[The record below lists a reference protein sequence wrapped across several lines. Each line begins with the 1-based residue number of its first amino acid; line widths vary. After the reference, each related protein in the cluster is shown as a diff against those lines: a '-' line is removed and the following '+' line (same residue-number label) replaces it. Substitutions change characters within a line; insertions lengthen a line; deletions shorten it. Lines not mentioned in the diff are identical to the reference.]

1 MNLTRVNE
9 WLHED
14 IDQYT
19 AAGVGLVVFGA
30 LFADFAFLILLNVPL
45 TALGISCVVL
55 GVTTVLIPEKP
66 ILSSNIRSMIKGSC
80 LNIEALLEEFDAEER
95 CVYLPPRD
103 GRVFAYVPLH
113 TSHDL
118 SNAWQAMEA
127 PIRVVTEVGGEPG
140 LMIFLPV
147 SDDMLSSIGEDSK
160 AEEALSNILV
170 EQLGF
175 LESVKEAE
183 SGDKVV
189 VRMSGSRMETDLPR
203 FKKVLGSLPTSI
215 AGCVL
220 AFVFDKPLALIEEEV
235 SGRVITATFE
245 IPTKNG

>member
-1 MNLTRVNE
+1 
-9 WLHED
+9 
-14 IDQYT
+14 
-19 AAGVGLVVFGA
+19 
-30 LFADFAFLILLNVPL
+30 
-45 TALGISCVVL
+45 
-55 GVTTVLIPEKP
+55 
-66 ILSSNIRSMIKGSC
+66 
-80 LNIEALLEEFDAEER
+80 
-95 CVYLPPRD
+95 
-103 GRVFAYVPLH
+103 
-113 TSHDL
+113 
-118 SNAWQAMEA
+118 MEA

-140 LMIFLPV
+140 LMVFLPV

-245 IPTKNG
+245 VPTKNG

>member
-9 WLHED
+9 YLHED

-19 AAGVGLVVFGA
+19 AVGFGFVVFGA
-30 LFADFAFLILLNVPL
+30 LFAEYAFLMLLSVPL

-55 GVTTVLIPEKP
+55 GITTALIPESP
-66 ILSSNIRSMIKGSC
+66 IPASNIRSMIKGSC

-103 GRVFAYVPLH
+103 GRVFAYVPLNTGH
-113 TSHDL
+113 GL
-118 SNAWQAMEA
+118 SNVWQAMEA
-127 PIRVVTEVGGEPG
+127 PIRVVTEVGGEQG

-147 SDDMLSSIGEDSK
+147 SNDMLSSIGEDSK

-170 EQLGF
+170 EKLEF

-245 IPTKNG
+245 VPTKNG

>member
-1 MNLTRVNE
+1 MNLTRVRE
-9 WLHED
+9 YLHED
-14 IDQYT
+14 VDQYT
-19 AAGVGLVVFGA
+19 AAGIGLVVFGA

-55 GVTTVLIPEKP
+55 GITTVLIPENP
-66 ILSSNIRSMIKGSC
+66 ILASNIRSMIKGSC
-80 LNIEALLEEFDAEER
+80 LNIEALLEEFDVEER

-103 GRVFAYVPLH
+103 GRVFAYVPLTAGH
-113 TSHDL
+113 GL
-118 SNAWQAMEA
+118 SNLWQAMEA

-140 LMIFLPV
+140 LMVFLPV
-147 SDDMLSSIGEDSK
+147 LDDMLSSIGEGSK

-170 EQLGF
+170 EKLEF

-189 VRMSGSRMETDLPR
+189 VRMSGSRVETDLPR

-220 AFVFDKPLALIEEEV
+220 AFILDKPLALIEEEV

-245 IPTKNG
+245 VPTKNG

>member
-1 MNLTRVNE
+1 MNLTRVRE
-9 WLHED
+9 YLHED
-14 IDQYT
+14 VDQYT
-19 AAGVGLVVFGA
+19 AAGIGLVVFGA

-55 GVTTVLIPEKP
+55 GATTVLIPENP
-66 ILSSNIRSMIKGSC
+66 ILASNIRSMIKGSC

-103 GRVFAYVPLH
+103 GRVFAYVPLNTGH
-113 TSHDL
+113 GL
-118 SNAWQAMEA
+118 SNVWQAMEA
-127 PIRVVTEVGGEPG
+127 PIRVVTEVGGEQG

-147 SDDMLSSIGEDSK
+147 SNDMLSSIGEDSK

-170 EQLGF
+170 EKLEF

-220 AFVFDKPLALIEEEV
+220 AFVFDKPLVLIEEEV

-245 IPTKNG
+245 VQTKNG

>member
-9 WLHED
+9 YHHED
-14 IDQYT
+14 VDQYR
-19 AAGVGLVVFGA
+19 AVGFGLVVFGA
-30 LFADFAFLILLNVPL
+30 LFAGYAFLMLLSVPL

-55 GVTTVLIPEKP
+55 GVITVLIPESP
-66 ILSSNIRSMIKGSC
+66 IPASNIRSMIKGSC

-103 GRVFAYVPLH
+103 GRVFAYVPLKAGH
-113 TSHDL
+113 GL
-118 SNAWQAMEA
+118 SNVWQAMEA

-140 LMIFLPV
+140 LMVFLPV
-147 SDDMLSSIGEDSK
+147 SNDMLSSIGEDSK

-170 EQLGF
+170 EKLEF

-189 VRMSGSRMETDLPR
+189 VRMSGSRVETDLPR

-245 IPTKNG
+245 APTKNG